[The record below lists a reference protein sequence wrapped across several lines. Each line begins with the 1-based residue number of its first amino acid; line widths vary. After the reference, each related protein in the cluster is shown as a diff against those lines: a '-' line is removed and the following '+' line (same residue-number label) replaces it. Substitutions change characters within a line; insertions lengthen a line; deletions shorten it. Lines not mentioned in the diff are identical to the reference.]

1 MMWTSWTQ
9 LRILSNNYKCRQA
22 KTSRRPVEEVVAL
35 GARTSRQCTG
45 WSTASWWVPVEGGA
59 APQSPY
65 EQLRCLSWGLHSS
78 RPWLGVEAELWYQ
91 TAWALSPV
99 NTLRSTS
106 LPFVAISFKTQ
117 SEAQAEESMLFRTVS
132 VALLSLRVTG
142 LQSP

>member
-1 MMWTSWTQ
+1 MMWTSWSQPT
-9 LRILSNNYKCRQA
+9 ILSNNYKCRQA
-22 KTSRRPVEEVVAL
+22 KTSRTPVEVVAL
-35 GARTSRQCTG
+35 GVRTSHQCRG
-45 WSTASWWVPVEGGA
+45 WSTAGWWVPVEGEA

-78 RPWLGVEAELWYQ
+78 RPWLGVEAGLWYQ

-117 SEAQAEESMLFRTVS
+117 SEAQAEESMLFRAVS
-132 VALLSLRVTG
+132 VTLLSLTVTG
-142 LQSP
+142 LQSV